1 MELTSPN
8 KRSTLHGSEPQ
19 SQRPPNLMWTR
30 QFNAVLGGLA
40 VTIGFWLTW
49 GEMPLALAFAVALCT
64 VAFLIWQCSSIAI
77 VWAWST
83 FLLGVESLAWPIVTM
98 VQVRLTAAE
107 PTDEQM
113 GRILTAVL
121 FGLFSSIFW
130 LTFAYGIFKWVWRKE
145 AEAAASASNKELRKQ
160 VSQKPR

>member
-1 MELTSPN
+1 
-8 KRSTLHGSEPQ
+8 
-19 SQRPPNLMWTR
+19 MWTP
-30 QFNAVLGGLA
+30 QLNAVLGSLA

-49 GEMPLALAFAVALCT
+49 GEMPLALAVVVALCT
-64 VAFLIWQCSSIAI
+64 AAFLTWQGSRIAI
-77 VWAWST
+77 VWAWAT
-83 FLLGVESLAWPIVTM
+83 LLLGVESLAWPIVTM
-98 VQVRLTAAE
+98 VQIRLTVAE

-145 AEAAASASNKELRKQ
+145 AEAAASASNKELRRQ
-160 VSQKPR
+160 VGQKPR